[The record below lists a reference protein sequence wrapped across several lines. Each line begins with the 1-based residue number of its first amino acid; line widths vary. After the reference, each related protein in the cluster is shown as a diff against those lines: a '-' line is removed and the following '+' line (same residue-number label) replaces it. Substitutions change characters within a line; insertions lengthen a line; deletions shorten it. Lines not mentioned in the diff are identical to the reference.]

1 MGVRANETMTVLV
14 DMVSFYAVIYYLLR
28 SGERDDDG
36 AGRHGIV
43 TTLASEV
50 IYLGSGRIHTCMYN
64 KSTSQ

>member
-43 TTLASEV
+43 TKLSTLAAAE
-50 IYLGSGRIHTCMYN
+50 YN
-64 KSTSQ
+64 KSMMAMSLCQK